1 MRRTVA
7 LVLSLFVLAGASA
20 CGGNH
25 DKAGNAGSDKLANL
39 KVTGKFATQPTVS
52 VGKGVKV
59 TKPVSEV
66 ISKGTGGVVQKDKYA
81 LFQVDV
87 VNGATGKT
95 AVSTYTQ
102 APLSKQMS
110 STAFFASLVNAMV
123 GQPKG
128 SRIAVA
134 APVKSVWGTQDE
146 SSIGLKS
153 ADTAV
158 FVIDILSVEPTD
170 VLNAPGGTT
179 VAPPASAPKVVEKSG
194 VVTGIDWS
202 KVPKKPPTKLTVI
215 PLVKGDG
222 PKAQAGSLV
231 TFNYYGAVWGANKA
245 FDSSFSRGAPTPFA
259 VGVHGLIPAWDNTIP
274 GLARGSRVLII
285 APPSTAYGSQA
296 QQNIP
301 ANSTLVFV
309 VDILG
314 VDNS

>member
-1 MRRTVA
+1 
-7 LVLSLFVLAGASA
+7 
-20 CGGNH
+20 
-25 DKAGNAGSDKLANL
+25 
-39 KVTGKFATQPTVS
+39 VS

-179 VAPPASAPKVVEKSG
+179 VAPPASA
-194 VVTGIDWS
+194 DD
-202 KVPKKPPTKLTVI
+202 
-215 PLVKGDG
+215 PLLEVLAAGPVDLDGLAQRAGGDRAAVRTRLVGLLLHGRIRETGDG
-222 PKAQAGSLV
+222 R
-231 TFNYYGAVWGANKA
+231 Y
-245 FDSSFSRGAPTPFA
+245 
-259 VGVHGLIPAWDNTIP
+259 
-274 GLARGSRVLII
+274 ARV
-285 APPSTAYGSQA
+285 
-296 QQNIP
+296 
-301 ANSTLVFV
+301 
-309 VDILG
+309 
-314 VDNS
+314 